1 MIMVFGF
8 LAHSMKTN
16 GRSLDRQAKSKAPG
30 KDHGS
35 IRHLVMQVIGLIAST
50 ESVDQIEKIV
60 AHMFVVLSSEYVND
74 QLNDALNFLKES
86 INTF

>member
-1 MIMVFGF
+1 
-8 LAHSMKTN
+8 
-16 GRSLDRQAKSKAPG
+16 
-30 KDHGS
+30 
-35 IRHLVMQVIGLIAST
+35 MQVIGLIAST